1 MIKTIELAK
10 IYENQGCFTQAL
22 EIYRAIA
29 ARGDD
34 SDQVKDALERLNHMA
49 QDPIHE
55 PGPGSDRHEKKIS
68 ALLEKWLRLMVLKQR
83 LDNFKKIKSRLV

>member
-22 EIYRAIA
+22 EIYRAVA
-29 ARGDD
+29 ASGDD

-49 QDPIHE
+49 QDRFMSQ
-55 PGPGSDRHEKKIS
+55 GPALTGMKKKYLHCLRNGSG
-68 ALLEKWLRLMVLKQR
+68 
-83 LDNFKKIKSRLV
+83 